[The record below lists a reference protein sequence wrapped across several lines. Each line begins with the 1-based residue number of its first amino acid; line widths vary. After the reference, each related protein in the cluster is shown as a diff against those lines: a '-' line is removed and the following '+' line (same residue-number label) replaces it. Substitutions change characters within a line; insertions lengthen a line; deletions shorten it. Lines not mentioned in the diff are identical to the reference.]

1 MSACLQ
7 IACIKGANVYTV
19 YIYMC
24 VKTKLKTL
32 PIQLKA
38 YDHMTYVTVSILK
51 TTSIL

>member
-1 MSACLQ
+1 
-7 IACIKGANVYTV
+7 
-19 YIYMC
+19 MC